1 MRLSICSNLGQQ
13 LELDKII
20 SLRSKKKLCSSSQ
33 FFNCICTVYK
43 RTQGRSTKFWTLY
56 VGILYG
62 LLLATMAIHSSV
74 CVGPLYTQSPFS
86 LQSYAPERTHT
97 ANPHRRTK
105 TYKCSQEGKSQKKL
119 PTTTSASALPC
130 LLNQDQFDT
139 CSLHRVTTKEFTQT
153 CADPVSRCLGA
164 LDASRGLSHRWL
176 EACRGRWSLL
186 CHPLIRIIKLSQP
199 AAHKWGIS
207 PAPPSCRDSLQIAS
221 DSPPDCA
228 MIMLSLDAVI
238 MMAHNCWC
246 ALAAAQRPPISLST
260 CLYIHRP
267 PLCL

>member
-1 MRLSICSNLGQQ
+1 MLTRG
-13 LELDKII
+13 E
-20 SLRSKKKLCSSSQ
+20 
-33 FFNCICTVYK
+33 
-43 RTQGRSTKFWTLY
+43 
-56 VGILYG
+56 
-62 LLLATMAIHSSV
+62 
-74 CVGPLYTQSPFS
+74 
-86 LQSYAPERTHT
+86 
-97 ANPHRRTK
+97 
-105 TYKCSQEGKSQKKL
+105 KL

-139 CSLHRVTTKEFTQT
+139 CSLHRVTTKEF
-153 CADPVSRCLGA
+153 AEFPGVSGASTPAAVCLIG
-164 LDASRGLSHRWL
+164 GLKR
-176 EACRGRWSLL
+176 AGGRWSLL
-186 CHPLIRIIKLSQP
+186 RHPLIRIIKLSQP

-238 MMAHNCWC
+238 MMARNCWC

-260 CLYIHRP
+260 CLCIYRP

>member
-1 MRLSICSNLGQQ
+1 MFTSRPAAGAWQDNQPLWREKMMFSWVHHHSSLSAH
-13 LELDKII
+13 
-20 SLRSKKKLCSSSQ
+20 
-33 FFNCICTVYK
+33 VYK
-43 RTQGRSTKFWTLY
+43 RT
-56 VGILYG
+56 
-62 LLLATMAIHSSV
+62 
-74 CVGPLYTQSPFS
+74 
-86 LQSYAPERTHT
+86 HT
-97 ANPHRRTK
+97 AHTRRRTK
-105 TYKCSQEGKSQKKL
+105 KTYRCSQEGKSQEKL
-119 PTTTSASALPC
+119 PATTSASALPC

-139 CSLHRVTTKEFTQT
+139 CSLHRVTPQEFAQT
-153 CADPVSRCLGA
+153 RADPVSRCLGA
-164 LDASRGLSHRWL
+164 LDASRRLSPRWL
-176 EACRGRWSLL
+176 GACRGRWSLL

-246 ALAAAQRPPISLST
+246 ALAVAQRPPISLST
-260 CLYIHRP
+260 CLYIYRP